1 MFHKS
6 SIILIERILT
16 YLKSCIFI
24 SGQNMWSKWN
34 FDVFLKKLKSPETR
48 GFLSIGTLFDR
59 WVSAKN
65 KGEWRKLFAFAIIL
79 CCFMLIPRLF
89 RCFETV
95 FLRFP
100 LLDPIRRCHGRRF
113 EFFERNVLSIFQCVH
128 QSQFLR

>member
-24 SGQNMWSKWN
+24 SGQNMWLKWK
-34 FDVFLKKLKSPETR
+34 FGVFLKKMKSPETR

-65 KGEWRKLFAFAIIL
+65 KGEWRKLFAFAIF
-79 CCFMLIPRLF
+79 CALF
-89 RCFETV
+89 YADSEIISEHCVV
-95 FLRFP
+95 FSS
-100 LLDPIRRCHGRRF
+100 
-113 EFFERNVLSIFQCVH
+113 LSATLSH
-128 QSQFLR
+128 SPMSR